1 MRAEAEADNQMT
13 LPTDV
18 RQAVAQTTGQAPVS
32 VPIRRGAAIDTEA
45 RALRADAFTRGGVIH
60 APGTAPLL
68 SQDDRRL
75 LAHEV
80 THLVQQARYGSAL
93 PAEGTPGGQALER
106 QAMQSE
112 SAVSPSQG
120 RIVPARRNAVRPALR
135 AAQPSAASPPG
146 VSSRSVSNAGAAAL
160 PSANSPIRTSATR
173 GTQGSSVAG
182 PSVAAD
188 EDEQAP
194 NDPTARAMRSASGEG
209 SLGANGSEGS
219 MPPPPVPARPV
230 PATVP
235 PSRDL
240 SPRLSRAPQIHHLHD
255 AHHTATPAL
264 PPAPLTIPAPTASAG
279 IQRRASRSSTDAT
292 IGASTVAQEDSSDGP
307 ASAPGSAARNA
318 VRPSVDTTRDQEW
331 LMRHAQA
338 LYPLLRTMLRAE
350 LLRDHERR
358 GHMLKENF

>member
-1 MRAEAEADNQMT
+1 MT

-32 VPIRRGAAIDTEA
+32 VPIRRGAAIAAEA

-68 SQDDRRL
+68 SHDDRRL

-93 PAEGTPGGQALER
+93 PAEGTSGGQALER

-146 VSSRSVSNAGAAAL
+146 VSSHSVSSAGATAL
-160 PSANSPIRTSATR
+160 PSANGPIRTSATR
-173 GTQGSSVAG
+173 GAQGHSVAGSSVAG
-182 PSVAAD
+182 SSIAAD

-194 NDPTARAMRSASGEG
+194 KDPAAQAMRSASGEG
-209 SLGANGSEGS
+209 SLGATGSEGS

-240 SPRLSRAPQIHHLHD
+240 SPRMSRAPQVHHLHD
-255 AHHTATPAL
+255 AHHTARPAL
-264 PPAPLTIPAPTASAG
+264 PPAPLTTPAPTASAG

-292 IGASTVAQEDSSDGP
+292 IGASTAAQEDSSDRP
-307 ASAPGSAARNA
+307 ASAPGSGARTA